1 MHMTTLKPNALKA
14 ALYNRKI
21 QLGLW
26 CALSSSYSTE
36 IVAGSGYDWLTLDME
51 HSPNDMHTVLTQ
63 LQMLGAYNLE
73 PAVRLVKFD
82 KDLVKQ
88 YLDMGVRT
96 LILPNVESA
105 AQAGEIVLST
115 RYPHR
120 GVRGVAGQQ
129 RANRWGRIANYAQ
142 TADEQICVL
151 VQIESAPG
159 VNQFDAIIGTEGI
172 DGAFVG
178 PNDLAASMGFL
189 GQQHHPDVQKTIQS
203 LPAVAAKHG
212 KSIGILAAS
221 EADVQ
226 RYIEWGYKMVGLGS
240 DQGLLAK
247 ASDTLL
253 SNCRQFAQQH
263 AGE

>member
-1 MHMTTLKPNALKA
+1 MTTLKQNSLKA
-14 ALYNRKI
+14 ALYSKQI

-51 HSPNDMHTVLTQ
+51 HSPNDMQTVLTQ
-63 LQMLGAYNLE
+63 LQMLGGYNLE

-105 AQAGEIVLST
+105 AQAQEIVSST

-120 GVRGVAGQQ
+120 GNRGVAGQQ
-129 RANRWGRIANYAQ
+129 RANRWGRVANYAQ
-142 TADEQICVL
+142 TADEQLCVL
-151 VQIESAPG
+151 VQIESADG
-159 VNQFDAIIGTEGI
+159 VKHFDSIIRVEGV
-172 DGAFVG
+172 DGAFIG
-178 PNDLAASMGFL
+178 PNDMAASMGFL
-189 GQQHHPDVQKTIQS
+189 GQQHHPEVQKAIQS
-203 LPAVAAKHG
+203 LPAIAAKHR
-212 KSIGILAAS
+212 KSIGILAAN
-221 EADVQ
+221 EADAQ

-253 SNCRQFAQQH
+253 SNCRQFI
-263 AGE
+263 GGLSGR

>member
-1 MHMTTLKPNALKA
+1 MTILKPNTLKS
-14 ALYNRKI
+14 ALYNKKI

-26 CALSSSYSTE
+26 CGLSSSYSTE

-63 LQMLGAYNLE
+63 IQMLGGYDLE

-105 AQAGEIVLST
+105 NQAKDIVTST
-115 RYPHR
+115 RYPHK
-120 GVRGVAGQQ
+120 GIRGVAGQQ
-129 RANRWGRIANYAQ
+129 RANRWGRVANYAQ
-142 TADEQICVL
+142 TADEQLCVL
-151 VQIESAPG
+151 VQIESADG
-159 VNQFDAIIGTEGI
+159 VKNFDAIISVAGV
-172 DGAFVG
+172 DGAFIG
-178 PNDLAASMGFL
+178 PNDMAASMGFL
-189 GQQHHPDVQKTIQS
+189 GQQHHPEVQQAIQS
-203 LPAVAAKHG
+203 LPEIASKHG

-221 EADVQ
+221 EADAQ

-247 ASDTLL
+247 ASDNLL
-253 SNCRQFAQQH
+253 SNCRQFVNGRGQ
-263 AGE
+263 

>member
-1 MHMTTLKPNALKA
+1 MLKPNTLKLALRNKQ
-14 ALYNRKI
+14 I

-26 CALSSSYSTE
+26 CALSNSYSTE

-51 HSPNDMHTVLTQ
+51 HSPNDLHSVLTQ
-63 LQMLGAYNLE
+63 LQMLGAYPLE

-105 AQAGEIVLST
+105 EHAKEIVHAT
-115 RYPHR
+115 RYPQQ
-120 GVRGVAGQQ
+120 GIRGVAGQH
-129 RANRWGRIANYAQ
+129 RANRWGRIADYAQ
-142 TADEQICVL
+142 TASEQICVL

-159 VNQFDAIIGTEGI
+159 VTFFDSIIAVDGV
-172 DGAFVG
+172 DGAFIG
-178 PNDLAASMGFL
+178 PNDMAASMGFL
-189 GQQHHPDVQKTIQS
+189 GQQHHPEVQRAIQT
-203 LPAVAAKHG
+203 LPGIAAKHG
-212 KSIGILAAS
+212 KSIGILAAN

-226 RYIEWGYKMVGLGS
+226 RYLEWGYKMVGLGS

-247 ASDTLL
+247 ASDTILG
-253 SNCRQFAQQH
+253 NCRQFVKTLK
-263 AGE
+263 

>member
-1 MHMTTLKPNALKA
+1 MLKPNSLKIALR
-14 ALYNRKI
+14 NQQV

-26 CALSSSYSTE
+26 CALSNSYSTE

-51 HSPNDMHTVLTQ
+51 HSPNDLNSVLVQ
-63 LQMLGAYNLE
+63 LQMLGAYPLE

-105 AQAGEIVLST
+105 AQAKDIVEAT
-115 RYPHR
+115 RYPQQ

-142 TADEQICVL
+142 TASEQICVL
-151 VQIESAPG
+151 VQIESADG
-159 VNQFDAIIGTEGI
+159 VRFFDSIIAVEGV

-178 PNDLAASMGFL
+178 PNDMAASMGFL
-189 GQQHHPDVQKTIQS
+189 GQQHHPEVQQAIQT
-203 LPAVAAKHG
+203 LPGIAARHG
-212 KSIGILAAS
+212 KSIGILAAN

-226 RYIEWGYKMVGLGS
+226 RYLQWGYKMVGLGS

-247 ASDTLL
+247 ASDTIL
-253 SNCRQFAQQH
+253 SNCRNFVQSLK
-263 AGE
+263 

>member
-1 MHMTTLKPNALKA
+1 MTTLKPNSLKE
-14 ALYNRKI
+14 ALYNKKI

-26 CALSSSYSTE
+26 CALSNSYSTE

-51 HSPNDMHTVLTQ
+51 HSPNDMHTVLGQ
-63 LQMLGAYNLE
+63 LQMLGGYPLE

-88 YLDMGVRT
+88 YLDMGVRS

-105 AQAGEIVLST
+105 DQAREIVAST

-120 GVRGVAGQQ
+120 GIRGVAGQQ

-142 TADEQICVL
+142 TADEQLCVI
-151 VQIESAPG
+151 VQIESTEG
-159 VNQFDAIIGTEGI
+159 VKRFDAIISTDGI

-189 GQQHHPDVQKTIQS
+189 GQQHHPEAQKTIQS
-203 LPAVAAKHG
+203 LPSIAAKHG

-221 EADVQ
+221 EADAQ
-226 RYIEWGYKMVGLGS
+226 RYIDWGYKMVGLGS

-253 SNCRQFAQQH
+253 SNCRKFVQQLSH
-263 AGE
+263 E

>member
-1 MHMTTLKPNALKA
+1 MTTLKPNALKA

-105 AQAGEIVLST
+105 AKAGEIVLST

-263 AGE
+263 ARE